1 MPGHC
6 RETSPS
12 PLTNKNTDVLNQI
25 VGDSA
30 QFGNSLIKQIKIV
43 PDYPNGVMMDTACD
57 DGSTYAALRDA
68 SEPSPSLIVCPRAF
82 KHGSFDGPVW
92 PGVADVNCDSIG
104 PRVSWRMMTMG
115 HIFVHQY
122 TFFQAMEG
130 EVLKALGGTTFDLAD
145 GPIKVLD
152 IDRYK
157 ARLNADSYA
166 WFVTEFVWTLQCG
179 REFEAPIAG
188 DDEDPF

>member
-1 MPGHC
+1 
-6 RETSPS
+6 
-12 PLTNKNTDVLNQI
+12 LTNKNTDVLTQI

-43 PDYPNGVMMDTACD
+43 PDYPNGVMMDTAYN
-57 DGSTYAALRDA
+57 DGSTYAAFRDA
-68 SEPSPSLIVCPRAF
+68 NKLNPSLIVCPRAF

-104 PRVSWRMMTMG
+104 PRVSWRMMTLG
-115 HIFVHQY
+115 HICVHQY

-130 EVLKALGGTTFDLAD
+130 EVLKALGGTTFDLVG

-166 WFVTEFVWTLQCG
+166 WFVTEFAWTMQCG
-179 REFEAPIAG
+179 KDFGAPIAG